1 MELFPRLKLT
11 PTKLNAA
18 EQWISLLFYFLL
30 EEYLTW
36 LIFCIPNY
44 LLNLK
49 NHLTRLHQPCPAWG
63 RPAWVSRSG
72 DTGME
77 LQRGEEGLLFAS
89 FLEAVR
95 YFFPVC
101 APTRLGYSLQFRDIT
116 WTGSVPV
123 PVRCKGHIY
132 FHEDGHLHLQ
142 VWIFLKQN
150 LPYHGRTSQTTVAFY
165 LGSQVWCLSILDSY
179 VFTSIQKAGFLYL
192 LPSQC
197 LPHLSSHFVYSQL
210 HLRPAPSGPWLLWS
224 PSSQPFSSIS
234 HWTNLPDVALRWSG
248 ASPFEHPLVFL
259 FPSTYKDVLAQTIT
273 QIL

>member
-1 MELFPRLKLT
+1 MGDEPCPCYTLPFPVNGFIKFFSVYQVLAGTYLEYCVTVWELVELFPRLKLT

-132 FHEDGHLHLQ
+132 FH
-142 VWIFLKQN
+142 
-150 LPYHGRTSQTTVAFY
+150 
-165 LGSQVWCLSILDSY
+165 
-179 VFTSIQKAGFLYL
+179 
-192 LPSQC
+192 
-197 LPHLSSHFVYSQL
+197 
-210 HLRPAPSGPWLLWS
+210 
-224 PSSQPFSSIS
+224 
-234 HWTNLPDVALRWSG
+234 
-248 ASPFEHPLVFL
+248 
-259 FPSTYKDVLAQTIT
+259 
-273 QIL
+273 